1 MQYYTTLT
9 YIRYGITRRE
19 LLKTPDI
26 SCYECSVQMMY
37 LVFTA
42 HQPCHLQKW
51 ESAGSE
57 HAYYVSSILLQ
68 CILPSLIVFIAY
80 YR

>member
-1 MQYYTTLT
+1 
-9 YIRYGITRRE
+9 
-19 LLKTPDI
+19 
-26 SCYECSVQMMY
+26 MMY
-37 LVFTA
+37 LVFTP

-80 YR
+80 YRWRILLKITNMNKLLPNEMCRLDVDTL